1 MGIEQFQNLV
11 TSIDQ
16 LTTVIGTPSD
26 LVIRKQLFELDDH
39 MKSFL
44 ATSPFALLGTVGRN
58 GRCDVSPRG
67 DVPFVAKVLDSKTLI
82 IAERYGNRRVD
93 SLRNIV
99 ETGRVG
105 LLFLTPGLGETLRI
119 NGRACVFQ
127 DAEVLAPMT
136 MQGKQPVAGIGVE
149 VEECYFQCAKAIIRS
164 KLWENPGED
173 SGLKPLDF
181 AEILI
186 HQTKIEGQSV
196 ESLREQIAESY
207 RDRLY

>member
-1 MGIEQFQNLV
+1 VGIEHFQNHI

-26 LVIRKQLFELDDH
+26 LVIRKQLSELDDH
-39 MKSFL
+39 MKLFL
-44 ATSPFALLGTVGRN
+44 VTSPFALLGTVGRD

-67 DVPFVAKVLDSKTLI
+67 DVPFVAKVLDSKTLF
-82 IAERYGNRRVD
+82 IAERFGNRRVD

-105 LLFLTPGLGETLRI
+105 LLFLTPGQGEMLRI

-127 DAEVLAPMT
+127 DSEILASMT

-181 AEILI
+181 AGILI
-186 HQTKIEGQSV
+186 DQTKIEGQSV

>member
-1 MGIEQFQNLV
+1 MGIEHFQNHI

-26 LVIRKQLFELDDH
+26 LVIRKQLSELDDH
-39 MKSFL
+39 MKLFL
-44 ATSPFALLGTVGRN
+44 VTSPFALLGTVGRD

-67 DVPFVAKVLDSKTLI
+67 DVPFVAKVLDSKTLF
-82 IAERYGNRRVD
+82 IAERFGNRRVD

-105 LLFLTPGLGETLRI
+105 LLFLTPGQGEMLRI

-127 DAEVLAPMT
+127 DSEILASMT

-181 AEILI
+181 AGILI
-186 HQTKIEGQSV
+186 DQTKIEGQSV

>member
-1 MGIEQFQNLV
+1 MGIERFQKRI

-16 LTTVIGTPSD
+16 LTSVIGTPSE
-26 LVIRKQLFELDDH
+26 LVIRKQLPELDEH
-39 MKSFL
+39 MISFVVN
-44 ATSPFALLGTVGRN
+44 SPFVLVGTVGSD

-67 DVPFVAKVLDSKTLI
+67 DVPLVAKVLDSKTLM
-82 IAERYGNRRVD
+82 IAERWGNRRVD

-105 LLFLTPGLGETLRI
+105 LLFLIPGSGETLRV
-119 NGRACVFQ
+119 NGRACVFL
-127 DAEVLAPMT
+127 DADLLASMS

-164 KLWENPGED
+164 KLWQDPDEQ
-173 SGLKPLDF
+173 SRLKPIDF
-181 AEILI
+181 AGILI
-186 HQTKIEGQSV
+186 DQTKIEGQTV
-196 ESLREQIAESY
+196 EALRQQIAESY

>member
-1 MGIEQFQNLV
+1 VGIEHFQNLV
-11 TSIDQ
+11 TSVEQ

-26 LVIRKQLFELDDH
+26 LVIRKQLSELDDH

-44 ATSPFALLGTVGRN
+44 ATSPFALLGTVGRD

-67 DVPFVAKVLDSKTLI
+67 DMPFVAKVLDSRTLI
-82 IAERYGNRRVD
+82 IAERFGNRRVD

-99 ETGRVG
+99 ETGRAG

-127 DAEVLAPMT
+127 DVEILKSMT

-149 VEECYFQCAKAIIRS
+149 VEECYFQCAKAVIRS
-164 KLWENPGED
+164 KLWESTGQD
-173 SGLKPLDF
+173 ASLKPLDF

-186 HQTKIEGQSV
+186 DQTKIEGQSV
-196 ESLREQIAESY
+196 EALREQIAASY